1 MMMRRRRPLLG
12 AAMIGGTAYV
22 AGKRNMEG
30 QQREADEQARIA
42 DLEAQVQAQQAPAAA
57 APAPAPAAAPPGGD
71 DIASKLTQLKGL
83 MDQGVLSPEEFA
95 AAKGK
100 LLAG

>member
-1 MMMRRRRPLLG
+1 MRRRRPLLG

-22 AGKRNMEG
+22 AGKHNMEA
-30 QQREADEQARIA
+30 QQREDEEQARIA
-42 DLEAQVQAQQAPAAA
+42 NLEAQVQAQQAPPPAAAA
-57 APAPAPAAAPPGGD
+57 APAAGN
-71 DIASKLTQLKGL
+71 DIASKLTQLKSL

-95 AAKGK
+95 SAKGK